1 MPNALPSFGGEA
13 FWLVLYYADFSFF
26 INRTAVTYDWMTIA
40 LFAYSLVL
48 PEKLEYIVSKYA
60 EHSHDKWAFE
70 KVGVILRL
78 AVVQG

>member
-1 MPNALPSFGGEA
+1 MPNALPSLGGEA
-13 FWLVLYYADFSFF
+13 FWLVLYYANIFF
-26 INRTAVTYDWMTIA
+26 INQTSVSYDWMTTA

-78 AVVQG
+78 ASVQD

>member
-1 MPNALPSFGGEA
+1 MTTALS
-13 FWLVLYYADFSFF
+13 
-26 INRTAVTYDWMTIA
+26 
-40 LFAYSLVL
+40 AYSLVL

-78 AVVQG
+78 ATVQD

>member
-1 MPNALPSFGGEA
+1 MLCLHLQVKD
-13 FWLVLYYADFSFF
+13 FWFVLYFADIFF
-26 INRTAVTYDWMTIA
+26 INQTAVTYDWMTIA

-78 AVVQG
+78 ATIQD

>member
-1 MPNALPSFGGEA
+1 
-13 FWLVLYYADFSFF
+13 
-26 INRTAVTYDWMTIA
+26 MTIA

-70 KVGVILRL
+70 KVGIILRL
-78 AVVQG
+78 ATVHN